1 MKRRLI
7 YGTVA
12 VVLAV
17 NLLIGAR
24 IYLSTAQGVEK
35 ESAYPSLE
43 LFSYVLEKVRKD
55 YVDGQKLSYQE
66 LVYAALKGMLYTL
79 DPHSEFMEP
88 EKYKELQN
96 DTQGA
101 FGGLG
106 IVISMKDSFITVI
119 APMEDSPGFRAGIM
133 AGDRIIK
140 IDGKSTEKM
149 SLPDAVKYL
158 RGEPGTDVQIT
169 VFRPPSSQMKDYKL
183 TRAVINIDMVKDI
196 NGKKEFP
203 LGDNN
208 IGYVRLVAFGE
219 KTSADLEAALKK
231 LKKQG
236 MQALVLDLRGN
247 PGGLLEQ
254 AVDVCE
260 KFLHRDAPV
269 VTTEGRNPS
278 QNSAHKARG
287 SGDELHNMP
296 IVVLVNLGS
305 ASASEIVAGCLQ
317 DLKRAII
324 LGEKTFGK
332 GSVQS
337 IIPLAPL
344 PDGVPALRLTT
355 AKYYTPSHK
364 VIHGEGITPDIVV
377 PLTEEQERQLQLKHT
392 PGGMESLDEKD
403 RERVAHGHDPQLERA
418 MDLLKGITL
427 FTQRAPAAGQRTN
440 QRAEDGSEVATHHA
454 TWVRSGFT
462 RSVVRGAWCMVR
474 VACGTEPCPSLLS
487 RPPVMK
493 PARQWFTRAGCCPI
507 SFRRRSRCTQSTA
520 VWCRSWRRA
529 STCAICC
536 QSPAPPWAR
545 HRWPPTNWKPLPRPR
560 GRACPAR

>member
-7 YGTVA
+7 YGLIA
-12 VVLAV
+12 FVLTL

-24 IYLSTAQGVEK
+24 VYLASAQAAEK
-35 ESAYPSLE
+35 DSAYPSLE
-43 LFSYVLEKVRKD
+43 LFSYVMEKVRKD
-55 YVDGQKLSYQE
+55 YVDGQKLTYQD
-66 LVYAALKGMLYTL
+66 LVYAALKGMISTL

-106 IVISMKDSFITVI
+106 IVIAMKDGFITVI
-119 APMEDSPGFRAGIM
+119 APMEDSPGFKAGILS
-133 AGDRIIK
+133 GDRIIK
-140 IDGKSTEKM
+140 IDGKSTEKL

-169 VFRPPSSQMKDYKL
+169 VSRPASNTTKDYKL

-203 LGDNN
+203 LGENK
-208 IGYVRLVAFGE
+208 IGYIRLVQFGE
-219 KTSADLEAALKK
+219 KTSAELETALKK
-231 LKKQG
+231 LNKQG
-236 MQALVLDLRGN
+236 MEALILDLRWN

-260 KFLHRDAPV
+260 KFLPKGDLV

-278 QNSAHKARG
+278 QNSVRRAMGR
-287 SGDELHNMP
+287 GDELNGKPM
-296 IVVLVNLGS
+296 VVLVNLGS

-317 DLKRAII
+317 DLKRGII

-344 PDGVPALRLTT
+344 PDGVSALRLTT

-364 VIHGEGITPDIVV
+364 VIHEVGITPDIVV
-377 PLTEEQERQLQLKHT
+377 PMTEEQEREAQLKLT
-392 PGGMESLDEKD
+392 PGGVESLEPAD
-403 RERVAHGHDPQLERA
+403 REKLANARDPQLERA

-427 FTQRAPAAGQRTN
+427 FTQRSPMPDQAPAK
-440 QRAEDGSEVATHHA
+440 
-454 TWVRSGFT
+454 
-462 RSVVRGAWCMVR
+462 GAKM
-474 VACGTEPCPSLLS
+474 A
-487 RPPVMK
+487 
-493 PARQWFTRAGCCPI
+493 AR
-507 SFRRRSRCTQSTA
+507 
-520 VWCRSWRRA
+520 
-529 STCAICC
+529 
-536 QSPAPPWAR
+536 
-545 HRWPPTNWKPLPRPR
+545 
-560 GRACPAR
+560 